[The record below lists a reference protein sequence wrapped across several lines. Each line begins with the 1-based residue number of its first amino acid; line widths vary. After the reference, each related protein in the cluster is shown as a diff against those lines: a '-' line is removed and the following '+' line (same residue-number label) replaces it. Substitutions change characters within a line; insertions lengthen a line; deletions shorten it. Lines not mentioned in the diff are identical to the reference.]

1 MMEIEPRIGVG
12 PLKLLMSQDQVAAIL
27 GPPDSLYDP
36 SEDDIFDDDDL
47 KFYRNQIVEIRKKS
61 KAMDLLDL
69 VFEKDRLVCINM
81 PGTSPEYAI
90 AGVAINT
97 DRMALLAHVQAL
109 DPDVYIRSE
118 NYAFMTTGLCLSR
131 AKNRKD
137 INYVRLYDLAF
148 KKKRLAYELYK
159 KHSGPIIP

>member
-1 MMEIEPRIGVG
+1 MMEIEPRVGVG
-12 PLKLLMSQDQVAAIL
+12 PLKLLMSQSQVAATL

-36 SEDDIFDDDDL
+36 SDDDIFDDDDL
-47 KFYRNQIVEIRKKS
+47 KFYRNQIVEVRKKC

-69 VFEKDRLVCINM
+69 VFKKDRLVCINM
-81 PGTSPEYAI
+81 RGSSPAFSI
-90 AGVAINT
+90 AGMAT
-97 DRMALLAHVQAL
+97 DTERIALLAHIQTV

-137 INYVRLYDLAF
+137 INYVRLYDVAF

-159 KHSGPIIP
+159 KHGGQIIP